1 MKLFFDSSSYIKK
14 FIEEPGS
21 REIDDLLQ
29 KASTLALS
37 IICLPEI
44 MSALNRKVRE
54 GSLTEN
60 GYQSVKQQIIEDIH
74 DIQMINLVPEV
85 VENSIKLLENKK
97 LRSLEALHITCA
109 LTWNTDLFISSD
121 KRQIIAAENS
131 GLKVHLVV

>member
-85 VENSIKLLENKK
+85 VENSIKLLENNK